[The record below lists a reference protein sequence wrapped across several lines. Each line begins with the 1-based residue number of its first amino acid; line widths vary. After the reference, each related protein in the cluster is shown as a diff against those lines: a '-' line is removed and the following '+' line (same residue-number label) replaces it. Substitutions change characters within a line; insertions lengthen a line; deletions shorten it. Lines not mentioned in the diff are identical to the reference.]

1 MTSQGWTFVLVEW
14 MNSKK
19 LFFGSGLKG
28 NFLHT
33 VTASYNHFF
42 GGICNG
48 WLHEKANLK
57 YVCKAMFTNN
67 LCWLNKTF
75 VTILGNFFVAFYM
88 LLKLKTDPLDLYKTN
103 EIIKTIHATKCFH
116 HRLFSRDQS
125 WKKKVYRLTS
135 LFSAFKIGIYD

>member
-103 EIIKTIHATKCFH
+103 
-116 HRLFSRDQS
+116 
-125 WKKKVYRLTS
+125 
-135 LFSAFKIGIYD
+135 